1 MSLKRK
7 LPRKYKQFEK
17 EIFDA
22 LTAAKA
28 LAKERHFGEVV
39 PADDPSP
46 LARDPD
52 SFIVLGILYALLYR
66 GEEQTQKMRALKLA
80 VYQQVCNELEQDFAN
95 HPTEL
100 FVCAYL
106 YTHVGLNLIS
116 SAKFTEMITQF
127 SDNHAKTLG
136 WDDEDYTPNHN
147 P

>member
-7 LPRKYKQFEK
+7 LPRKFKQFEK
-17 EIFDA
+17 EICDA
-22 LTAAKA
+22 LTAAKV

-46 LARDPD
+46 LARDRD
-52 SFIVLGILYALLYR
+52 SYIVLGILHALIYR
-66 GEEQTQKMRALKLA
+66 GEERTPNMRQLKLS
-80 VYQQVCNELEQDFAN
+80 VYKQIYKDLEQNYAN

-116 SAKFTEMITQF
+116 TAKFTQMITQF
-127 SDNHAKTLG
+127 SDIYGKALG
-136 WDDEDYTPNHN
+136 WDDEDYTPEA
-147 P
+147 